1 MLPVVW
7 FTARANDKHG
17 AHLDLS
23 EVGGVPDRH
32 NHHVASVPLHLLTGQ
47 HSHQATALRIK
58 QFFFKN
64 RHGKVDL
71 YLNKDSSSP
80 ERDGDTVDFHRHGLT
95 KDHPILF
102 VDRNHDRVESKE
114 EKDEKDVESIDNRF
128 GEYANF
134 TKKLKNIT
142 SGDWNIYPE
151 AIKNTYEGEILWTDG
166 KSNHSFR
173 TAPTIQAYRVVR
185 RKPNRP
191 DGRVIAHG
199 LASASPYYFKLV

>member
-1 MLPVVW
+1 MRPVVW

-32 NHHVASVPLHLLTGQ
+32 NLRVASVPLHLLTGQ

-58 QFFFKN
+58 QFFFRN

-102 VDRNHDRVESKE
+102 VDRNHDRVESQE
-114 EKDEKDVESIDNRF
+114 EKDEKGVESIDNRF
-128 GEYANF
+128 G
-134 TKKLKNIT
+134 
-142 SGDWNIYPE
+142 
-151 AIKNTYEGEILWTDG
+151 GEP
-166 KSNHSFR
+166 FVF
-173 TAPTIQAYRVVR
+173 VVSR
-185 RKPNRP
+185 HER
-191 DGRVIAHG
+191 H
-199 LASASPYYFKLV
+199 